1 MRKTIPE
8 AETMQLTGPG
18 VQNRGQYLSH
28 NKRLVFVFN
37 FQSISTSSS
46 TSSHYHCQFEAFL
59 NSMIKV
65 EVTFTIIIMRRD
77 FGSIWKSPDKALRKA
92 PTWQRIVKLSSL
104 ISNHSGLNWDGLFL
118 IYARSDWSRC
128 LLDFQKENVQTLQ
141 KSTWVLGPG
150 IKTG

>member
-1 MRKTIPE
+1 
-8 AETMQLTGPG
+8 MQLTGPG

-37 FQSISTSSS
+37 FQSISTSFSII
-46 TSSHYHCQFEAFL
+46 SHYHCQFEAFL
-59 NSMIKV
+59 NSMIRV
-65 EVTFTIIIMRRD
+65 EVTFTIIIIRRD

-118 IYARSDWSRC
+118 IYARSDLACWSRGLFGFSKRKC
-128 LLDFQKENVQTLQ
+128 SNFTKIYVSSRSRDKDRIKNV
-141 KSTWVLGPG
+141 
-150 IKTG
+150 I